1 MRMITITC
9 DCGECLI
16 CKIIKDNNLPNKIE
30 VPDNYFDDYL
40 NR

>member
-1 MRMITITC
+1 MIDIAC
-9 DCGECLI
+9 KCGKCLI
-16 CKIIKDNNLPNKIE
+16 CKIMLDNNIDKIV